1 MNPSKTQDTANESE
15 FTVIKQAAMQIELA
29 ANPDQAIHNIL
40 SICSRQMGLNR
51 GRVFLKEADTDWLFA
66 AYSYGLSPLEIERSR
81 FHLKEGITGKVM
93 ATGQPAVVPD
103 IDSEEDYLFRTV
115 DRATLPQEPVA
126 FFALPLIRKHKTV
139 GVLTFN
145 RLKQRQRSYDRDLAF
160 LKIMATF
167 ISEILAVHQLIEQ
180 QTQHLKHENE
190 QLRQVALGQGSQ
202 YGIIGESLALTQA
215 LDKAARAAAT
225 PVTVML
231 KGESGTG
238 KEKFSRMVH
247 RASHRKDGPFIAINC
262 AAIPKDLIE
271 AELFGYE
278 KGSFTGANQQ
288 KKGKFELANKGTLF
302 LDEIGDLDLN
312 LQAKLLRVL
321 EEKSVTR
328 LGGVEPVALD
338 VRIIVASHK
347 DLQQAVNDGRFRLD
361 LFYRLNVFPIDLPPL
376 RERHGDVRILARHFL
391 DLTNQDYHSNV
402 VLARETLGYFEQY
415 DWPGNIRQLE
425 NVIKRAVLLADETG
439 IVSVTTIQ
447 NILNDERGITHDSET
462 ATARNQP
469 SMAFPNPIAESLPA
483 HSAAQANLTKQTEQ
497 TALTRTYWKVSEDEA
512 SMLEA
517 ALKQARGNK
526 TRAAKLLNM
535 TTRQLSYRLEKLGI

>member
-1 MNPSKTQDTANESE
+1 MNPSKSQDTANESE

-29 ANPDQAIHNIL
+29 ADPDQAIYNIL

-51 GRVFLKEADTDWLFA
+51 GRVFLKEANSDWLFA
-66 AYSYGLSPLEIERSR
+66 AYSYGLTPLEIERSR

-93 ATGQPAVVPD
+93 ATGQAAVVPD
-103 IDSEEDYLFRTV
+103 IDLEEDYLFRTV
-115 DRATLPQEPVA
+115 DRAALPQEPVA
-126 FFALPLIRKHKTV
+126 FFALPLIRKQKTV

-145 RLKQRQRSYDRDLAF
+145 RLKNRQRSYDRDLAF

-278 KGSFTGANQQ
+278 KGSFTGAHQQ

-302 LDEIGDLDLN
+302 LDEIGDLDLD
-312 LQAKLLRVL
+312 LQSKLLRVL

-425 NVIKRAVLLADETG
+425 NVIKRAVLMANEHG
-439 IVSVTTIQ
+439 IVSVATIQ
-447 NILNDERGITHDSET
+447 NILNDERGITHDT
-462 ATARNQP
+462 DMTKG
-469 SMAFPNPIAESLPA
+469 
-483 HSAAQANLTKQTEQ
+483 QAPTPLMQSQLTPPVQDFQQHT
-497 TALTRTYWKVSEDEA
+497 TDTLTRSYWKVNQEDA
-512 SMLEA
+512 DMLQA

-535 TTRQLSYRLEKLGI
+535 TPRQLSYRLEKLGI

>member
-93 ATGQPAVVPD
+93 ATGQAAVVPD
-103 IDSEEDYLFRTV
+103 IDSEADYLFRTV

-126 FFALPLIRKHKTV
+126 FFALPLVRKQKTV

-145 RLKQRQRSYDRDLAF
+145 RLKNRQRSYDRDLAF

-202 YGIIGESLALTQA
+202 YGIIGESLSLTQA

-328 LGGVEPVALD
+328 VGGVEPVALD
-338 VRIIVASHK
+338 VRIVVASHK

-447 NILNDERGITHDSET
+447 TILNDERGITHDTET

-469 SMAFPNPIAESLPA
+469 SMAFANPIAKTSPA
-483 HSAAQANLTKQTEQ
+483 HYATQANPTNPSEQ

>member
-1 MNPSKTQDTANESE
+1 MNPSKSQDTANESE

-29 ANPDQAIHNIL
+29 ADPDQAIYNIL

-51 GRVFLKEADTDWLFA
+51 GRVFLKEANSDWLFA
-66 AYSYGLSPLEIERSR
+66 AYSYGLTPLEVERSR

-93 ATGQPAVVPD
+93 ATGQAAVVPD
-103 IDSEEDYLFRTV
+103 IDLEEDYLFRTV
-115 DRATLPQEPVA
+115 DRAALPQEPVA
-126 FFALPLIRKHKTV
+126 FFALPLIRKQKTV

-145 RLKQRQRSYDRDLAF
+145 RLKNRQRSYDRDLAF

-167 ISEILAVHQLIEQ
+167 MSEILAVHQLIEQ

-278 KGSFTGANQQ
+278 KGSFTGAHQQ

-302 LDEIGDLDLN
+302 LDEIGDLDLD
-312 LQAKLLRVL
+312 LQSKLLRVL

-425 NVIKRAVLLADETG
+425 NVIKRAVLMANEHG
-439 IVSVTTIQ
+439 IVSVATIQ
-447 NILNDERGITHDSET
+447 NILNDERGITHDT
-462 ATARNQP
+462 DMTKG
-469 SMAFPNPIAESLPA
+469 
-483 HSAAQANLTKQTEQ
+483 QAPTPLMQSQLTPPVQDFQQHT
-497 TALTRTYWKVSEDEA
+497 TDTLTRSYWKVNQEDA
-512 SMLEA
+512 DVLQA

-535 TTRQLSYRLEKLGI
+535 TPRQLSYRLEKLGI